1 MKSTAAKLS
10 ALIAVTDWGYGAG
23 SARAW
28 PYSYGTYGVWSGA
41 PRTYT
46 DVSNYTE
53 GTMILDVVETRTN
66 KLVFR
71 GTGTAVI
78 GGPESNAGKIRDA
91 VKKMVAAL
99 ASAAT
104 R

>member
-1 MKSTAAKLS
+1 
-10 ALIAVTDWGYGAG
+10 
-23 SARAW
+23 
-28 PYSYGTYGVWSGA
+28 
-41 PRTYT
+41 
-46 DVSNYTE
+46 
-53 GTMILDVVETRTN
+53 MILDVVETRTN
-66 KLVFR
+66 KLIFR

>member
-1 MKSTAAKLS
+1 
-10 ALIAVTDWGYGAG
+10 
-23 SARAW
+23 
-28 PYSYGTYGVWSGA
+28 VWSGA

-53 GTMILDVVETRTN
+53 VILDVVDTRAN

-71 GTGTAVI
+71 GTGMAVI